1 MKDLIIREI
10 FWLIIS
16 FLISIVLSFVFLE
29 FLALSSTKPELNSIE
44 KLFTLQLY
52 IIGCVVCFI
61 SVYIVRIVV
70 SFIKKKAT
78 SGFF

>member
-44 KLFTLQLY
+44 KLFTLYCENCSIFYKEKDL
-52 IIGCVVCFI
+52 I
-61 SVYIVRIVV
+61 SFYD
-70 SFIKKKAT
+70 T
-78 SGFF
+78 

>member
-52 IIGCVVCFI
+52 IIGCVVCI
-61 SVYIVRIVV
+61 ITVYIVRIVV
-70 SFIKKKAT
+70 SFIKKKI
-78 SGFF
+78 

>member
-16 FLISIVLSFVFLE
+16 FLISIVLSFLFLE

-70 SFIKKKAT
+70 SFIKKKI
-78 SGFF
+78 

>member
-52 IIGCVVCFI
+52 IIGCVVSFI

-70 SFIKKKAT
+70 SFIKKKI
-78 SGFF
+78 